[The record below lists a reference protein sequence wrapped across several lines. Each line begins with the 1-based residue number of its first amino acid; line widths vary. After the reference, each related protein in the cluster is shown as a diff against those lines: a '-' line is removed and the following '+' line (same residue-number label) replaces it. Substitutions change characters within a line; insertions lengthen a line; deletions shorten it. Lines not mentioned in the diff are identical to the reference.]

1 VLRLERP
8 GDPPA
13 RRRDDLGRDRGD
25 SPGSRGPHPRSHLG
39 GRWPRARRAPW
50 DPGHTP
56 AAYRGDRQA
65 VCESPPPL
73 VRAGRRRGARPD
85 PIRLGGRSSRG
96 TRTCRLELGGRAM
109 SGIVHLVGAGPGDP
123 ELLTLR
129 ARRLLDEADVVVH
142 DRLIAP
148 ALLDTI
154 PQGARRFAV
163 GKAGGGVSTPQDE
176 IHELLIRHAR
186 AAAVVGRL
194 IAAGR
199 DPSSPAAVLVDATLP
214 GQTVLWLDLETL
226 RRRGARRAIGRP
238 TLLVIGEVVGIGAA
252 LAGELA
258 SPGLDPDRTEA
269 ARHESPAP
277 AAHVDHAVA

>member
-1 VLRLERP
+1 
-8 GDPPA
+8 
-13 RRRDDLGRDRGD
+13 
-25 SPGSRGPHPRSHLG
+25 
-39 GRWPRARRAPW
+39 
-50 DPGHTP
+50 
-56 AAYRGDRQA
+56 
-65 VCESPPPL
+65 
-73 VRAGRRRGARPD
+73 
-85 PIRLGGRSSRG
+85 
-96 TRTCRLELGGRAM
+96 M

-186 AAAVVGRL
+186 DGADVVRLKGGDPFVFGRGGEEALALRAAGIAFEIVPGVSAGFAGPAAAGIPVTHRGVARSVAFVTGETDPSAGGRAVDWEAIAAIDTVVVFMAGRSAAAVADRL

-214 GQTVLWLDLETL
+214 GQTALWLDLETL

-258 SPGLDPDRTEA
+258 SPGLGTDRAEA
-269 ARHESPAP
+269 ARQEPP
-277 AAHVDHAVA
+277 AAPPRIDDAVAAGAR